1 MFLHFQLSMP
11 RKNIYFLPHSLN
23 FDKRAW
29 LMTKNLKPP
38 PQLDT
43 EKQSYSCHIN
53 FDYVPAHALIND
65 NTNTCLA
72 CVLQLDAVHV
82 TENKT
87 ISLHH

>member
-1 MFLHFQLSMP
+1 
-11 RKNIYFLPHSLN
+11 
-23 FDKRAW
+23 
-29 LMTKNLKPP
+29 MTKNLKPP
-38 PQLDT
+38 PQIQKNNHT
-43 EKQSYSCHIN
+43 AVTNHIN

-72 CVLQLDAVHV
+72 YVLQLDAVHV